1 MGANEELR
9 RSTAPELE
17 ELELEL
23 LLEAVVR
30 RFGFDF
36 RLHERVP
43 LKRKLFDFM
52 QQRGLATLSQLQ
64 DQVLHDGATVGTLL
78 RALHVPPAGL
88 FDAPV
93 EALLLRQA
101 AEQSLRGAA
110 LPRVWL
116 ADCAGAGQAWTLA
129 IILADMGLLEH
140 AEIHATVASDDLL
153 DEAMAA
159 WLPAVEL
166 DRAQAAYEQSGGQRR
181 LADFFQLQSGRA
193 VLAPALR
200 NRISW
205 AQYNLVT
212 DASFNEFNFISC
224 QRALPD
230 FGPLLRQRV
239 LQLFHDSLAPLGT
252 LALDRP
258 LDPAAPLAASYVPL
272 SPPQPWYKK
281 MGYVP
286 IFYVQNCTT

>member
-23 LLEAVVR
+23 LLEALVR

-36 RLHERVP
+36 RLHDRAP
-43 LKRKLFDFM
+43 LKRKLFSFM
-52 QQRGLATLSQLQ
+52 QQRGLDTLSQLQ
-64 DQVLHDGATVGTLL
+64 DDVLHDPAIAGALL

-88 FDAPV
+88 FDDAA
-93 EALLLRQA
+93 EALMLREA
-101 AEQSLRGAA
+101 AEHSLRGAA

-129 IILADMGLLEH
+129 IILAEMGLLAH

-153 DEAMAA
+153 DEAAAA
-159 WLPAVEL
+159 WLPEADLE
-166 DRAQAAYEQSGGQRR
+166 RAQQRYSLAGGKGR
-181 LADFFQLQSGRA
+181 LADYFNVQGGRA
-193 VLAPALR
+193 MLAPSLR
-200 NRISW
+200 SHITW

-212 DASFNEFNFISC
+212 DASFNEFNLIAC

-239 LQLFHDSLAPLGT
+239 LQLFHDSLVPFGILG
-252 LALDRP
+252 LDRELDSSEP
-258 LDPAAPLAASYVPL
+258 LTADYQLLPAG
-272 SPPQPWYKK
+272 QPWYKR
-281 MGYVP
+281 V
-286 IFYVQNCTT
+286 F